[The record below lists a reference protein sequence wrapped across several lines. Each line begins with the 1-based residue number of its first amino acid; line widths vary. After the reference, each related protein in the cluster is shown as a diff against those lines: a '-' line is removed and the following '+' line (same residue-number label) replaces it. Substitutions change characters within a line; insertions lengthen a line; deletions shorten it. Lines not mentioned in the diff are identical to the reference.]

1 MAIETLSENRCFGG
15 VQGVYRHASTAT
27 GTDMTFGLYL
37 PPAAEEGPVPLLWYL
52 SGLTCTHEN
61 AMIKAG
67 AQAHAAEA
75 GIALVF
81 PDTSPRGP
89 GVADDA
95 EYDLG
100 QGAGFYVNATQD
112 PWAAHFQMWDYIAEE
127 LPRIVSAGFPIDEAA
142 QGITGHSMGGHGA
155 LTLAMSLP
163 GRFRSLSAFSP
174 ITNPTASDWGRKQFA
189 AYLGPDE
196 SAWRAHD
203 SSLLMA
209 ERGFDGEVLIDQGAQ
224 DQFLDKLMPES
235 LATAMMTRR
244 QPGMFRMQPGYD
256 HSYFFV
262 ASFIADHIWWHAE
275 RLAE

>member
-1 MAIETLSENRCFGG
+1 MALSNAGTSAVSSAPTRTDIR
-15 VQGVYRHASTAT
+15 VY
-27 GTDMTFGLYL
+27 
-37 PPAAEEGPVPLLWYL
+37 LLV
-52 SGLTCTHEN
+52 E
-61 AMIKAG
+61 
-67 AQAHAAEA
+67 
-75 GIALVF
+75 
-81 PDTSPRGP
+81 
-89 GVADDA
+89 
-95 EYDLG
+95 DL
-100 QGAGFYVNATQD
+100 QQ
-112 PWAAHFQMWDYIAEE
+112 
-127 LPRIVSAGFPIDEAA
+127 
-142 QGITGHSMGGHGA
+142 
-155 LTLAMSLP
+155 
-163 GRFRSLSAFSP
+163 
-174 ITNPTASDWGRKQFA
+174 QFA